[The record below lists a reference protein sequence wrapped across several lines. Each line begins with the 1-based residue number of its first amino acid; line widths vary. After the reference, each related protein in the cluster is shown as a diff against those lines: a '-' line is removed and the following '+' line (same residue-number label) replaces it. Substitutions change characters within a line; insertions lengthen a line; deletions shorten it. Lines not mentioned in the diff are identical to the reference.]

1 MRLNNFPLVP
11 QLVNGCADLIP
22 VLPNFRVH
30 GVLVFIFFCSLGY
43 LTHGPGKAW

>member
-22 VLPNFRVH
+22 VLPDFRVH
-30 GVLVFIFFCSLGY
+30 GVWVFLFFSVLLVI
-43 LTHGPGKAW
+43 